1 MHLKG
6 AVVVFDKETRH
17 CPVARFES
25 VLGYSKYILTGL
37 TVQSLALGKIVT
49 FVKYNDNYLNYLLV
63 IS

>member
-17 CPVARFES
+17 CPVAVFDS
-25 VLGYSKYILTGL
+25 SIGYNKYILTGL
-37 TVQSLALGKIVT
+37 TVQLLALGKVVT
-49 FVKYNDNYLNYLLV
+49 FVKYNNRNYLLV